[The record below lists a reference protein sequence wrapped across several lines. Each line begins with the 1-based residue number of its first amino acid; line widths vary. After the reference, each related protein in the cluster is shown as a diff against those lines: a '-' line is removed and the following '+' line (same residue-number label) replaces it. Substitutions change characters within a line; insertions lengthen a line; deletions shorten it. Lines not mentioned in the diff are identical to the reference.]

1 MLLKFYSDKDN
12 IILDSNNYDMIDI
25 TKDFRT
31 KMLDKDSMTNKQFYI
46 ENNIYILKQQFFINM
61 AKIQNRKSIEAL
73 MIRYNDKII
82 IIVGEKSILYFNGKP
97 IYAYDYN
104 TDIDNEKGISIASIS
119 KEIIENE

>member
-12 IILDSNNYDMIDI
+12 VVLDSNNYDMIDI

-31 KMLDKDSMTNKQFYI
+31 KMLDKDSMINKQFYI

-82 IIVGEKSILYFNGKP
+82 IIVGEKSVLYLNGKP
-97 IYAYDYN
+97 IYAYNYN